1 MTMKLKLLNAVLALF
16 VAVTCAAIWK
26 QARVA
31 DTARGL
37 LSSTFNKPQSP
48 LPRPLPAIAPLSA
61 ASYLSVAEG
70 NLLSP
75 DRNPNI
81 AVEATPTNLPAPPPL
96 PLLSGVILLEGFEPT
111 VLLSPR
117 SGFPRHAYHRG
128 ETIGEWQI
136 DSFDR
141 RQITLE
147 WHGSRVTKSL
157 AELMDHSTNAEIP
170 SNPKNQKS
178 TNSAS
183 HIPSRPLEPPRTDG
197 ATGTGNIAANP

>member
-1 MTMKLKLLNAVLALF
+1 MSMKLKLLNAVLFLL
-16 VAVTCAAIWK
+16 VAVICAAMWK
-26 QARVA
+26 QARDA

-37 LSSTFNKPQSP
+37 LSSPFKKAQFP

-81 AVEATPTNLPAPPPL
+81 AVEATPTNLPVPPPL
-96 PLLSGVILLEGFEPT
+96 PLLSGVILLDGFEPT

-117 SGFPRHAYHRG
+117 SGFRRHTYHRG

-141 RQITLE
+141 RQIMLE

-170 SNPKNQKS
+170 ADSKNQKS
-178 TNSAS
+178 ANPPS
-183 HIPSRPLEPPRTDG
+183 HTPSRRL
-197 ATGTGNIAANP
+197 